1 MKNTLQ
7 NWVWSTRNFFVRL
20 KEKLHLNPNLP
31 TWAKALIYLSP
42 ALILLALFTFYP
54 IINAFR
60 LVIYTGYQHVR
71 SVDGTLV
78 ESITG
83 YTLFGNFAKVLS
95 ADNFI
100 FPSSHTN
107 SSVLLNTLAIVF
119 ISVPISIL
127 ASLFVAATLNS
138 IKPLKSFFQTIFFL
152 PYITNTLAIGLV
164 FAYMFKSGESGIVNQ
179 FFMLFGIN
187 PVSWIERGA
196 TYWRAM
202 TVLIAFGVW
211 DGMAF
216 KIMVFLS
223 GMQGIDAQYYQAA
236 AIDATPKRRV
246 FTKIT
251 VPMISPMIF
260 YIVVTSVIGAFKTY
274 SSVVAIFG
282 DSATPSGANYNLKT
296 IVFHIYD
303 YIYSGED
310 LSLAAAASIILFAII
325 LALTLVQMYVGKKR
339 VHY

>member
-1 MKNTLQ
+1 MKDTLK
-7 NWVWSTRNFFVRL
+7 NWVWSTRNFITGI
-20 KEKLHLNPNLP
+20 KEKLHLNINMP
-31 TWAKALIYLSP
+31 TWVKALIYLSP

-71 SVDGTLV
+71 SVDGSLV

-83 YTLFGNFAKVLS
+83 YTVFGNFIKVLS

-100 FPSSHTN
+100 TPSSHTN

-119 ISVPISIL
+119 ISVPISIIL
-127 ASLFVAATLNS
+127 SLFVAATLNS

-164 FAYMFKSGESGIVNQ
+164 FAYMFKSGSSGIVNQ
-179 FFMLFGIN
+179 FFMLFGVE

-223 GMQGIDAQYYQAA
+223 GMQGIDQQYYQAA
-236 AIDATPKRRV
+236 AIDATPKRRI
-246 FTKIT
+246 FTRIT

-282 DSATPSGANYNLKT
+282 DTAQPAGANYNLKT

-303 YIYSGED
+303 YIFSGED
-310 LSLAAAASIILFAII
+310 LSLAAAASIILFSII
-325 LALTLVQMYVGKKR
+325 LALTLVQMYIGKKR

>member
-1 MKNTLQ
+1 MKNTLK
-7 NWVWSTRNFFVRL
+7 NWVWSTRNFVKSIKDR
-20 KEKLHLNPNLP
+20 LHLNLNLP
-31 TWAKALIYLSP
+31 TWIKALIYLSP
-42 ALILLALFTFYP
+42 ALLLLGLFTFYP
-54 IINAFR
+54 ILNAFR
-60 LVIYTGYQHVR
+60 LVIYTGYQLVK
-71 SVDGTLV
+71 VDGRLV

-83 YTLFGNFAKVLS
+83 YTLFGNFARVLS

-100 FPSSHTN
+100 LPSSHTN

-138 IKPLKSFFQTIFFL
+138 IKPLRNFFQTIFFL

-164 FAYMFKSGESGIVNQ
+164 FAYMFTSGEAGIVNQ
-179 FFMLFGIN
+179 FFMLFGIE

-202 TVLIAFGVW
+202 AVLISFGVW

-216 KIMVFLS
+216 KIMVFMS
-223 GMQGIDAQYYQAA
+223 GMQGIDEQYYQAA
-236 AIDATPKRRV
+236 AIDATPRKRV
-246 FTKIT
+246 FTRIT

-282 DSATPSGANYNLKT
+282 DTAQPSGANYNLKT

-303 YIYSGED
+303 YIYSGENI
-310 LSLAAAASIILFAII
+310 SLAAAASIILFSII
-325 LALTLVQMYVGKKR
+325 LALTLLQMYIGKKR